1 MKRKKITVDGCTAC
15 ALVAYAT
22 NELITIYPITPSSP
36 MAETC
41 DAMAAAGKGNL
52 WGTVPN
58 VCQMQSE
65 AGAAAAVHGSLT
77 TGALTTTFTASQG
90 LLLMIPNMY
99 KIAGELTSTVFHVTA
114 RALAAQGLNIFGD
127 HSDVMAARAT
137 GFALFCSKSVQEAM
151 DFALISQSATLE
163 SRVPFLHFFD
173 GFRTSHELQKI
184 EELTM
189 DDMRA
194 MIPEDGVLAHRL
206 RGLSPDRPFIR
217 GTSQNPDV
225 YFQGR
230 ETVNRFYEAIP
241 QVLQKAMDKFAGLVG
256 RQYRLFDY
264 YGDPSAERVIVIM
277 GSAGDTVAKTMD
289 ILNARGEKLGLV
301 QVRLFRPFSSS
312 AFLEAVPRNVKAVA
326 VLDRT
331 KEPGAIGE
339 PLYLDVRAAFDEGLV
354 QGFSGFPEPLKIVGG
369 RYGLGSKEFTPAM
382 VKAVFDNL
390 SQAKPKNHFTIGI
403 HDDVTGTSLSF
414 DDSFQVEGKNVFR
427 GLFFGL
433 GSDGTVGA
441 NKNTLKILG
450 AETDNFAQGYFVY
463 DSKKSGSLTTSHV
476 RFGPNELNDPYLIS
490 SANFIACHNPSFVE
504 KYDVLS
510 SAEEGAVFL
519 LATPHSKEAIWDT
532 LPVEVQEQLI
542 AKKMKFF
549 IIDAI
554 SLAEEIGLGSRIN
567 MIMQTAFFVISEVLP
582 KEVAVRAI
590 KAQIEKTYGKKGE
603 KLVRMN
609 NAAVDRALQGI
620 VEVPV
625 PKKVTST
632 KKRQPPVPGDA
643 PEFVRQ
649 VTAKI
654 ISGQGDLLPV
664 SAIPEDGTWP
674 TGTTQYEKRNIAV
687 HIPVWEPDI
696 CIQCG
701 QCSFVCPHATI
712 RMKAYDPVHLKDAPQ
727 SFKSADAKGKEL
739 QGLKF
744 TIQVAP
750 EDCTGCGSCVFAC
763 PAMGKDAQGKKK
775 EGFKAIN
782 MRLQEPI
789 RAGEA
794 ENYRFFLGLP
804 ETDPSRYNIGTVK
817 GSQFVRPLFEYSG
830 ACAGCG
836 ETPYLKLLTQLFGE
850 RLLIGNATGCSS
862 IYGGNLPTTPFT
874 KRCDGRGPAW
884 SNSLF
889 EDAAEFALG
898 MRLSVDAFHGQ
909 ALGLVDRLKKDPA
922 VSELGELF
930 NAIREADL
938 STPQAHEAQRGRIEE
953 LKKRLRR
960 SAWPV
965 KEQLLSLADYLTPKS
980 VWAVGGDG
988 WAYDIGYGGVDQ
1000 ALASGKNI
1008 NVLVLDT
1015 EVYSNTGGQMSKST
1029 PLGAVAKFAA
1039 SGKMTPKKYIGM
1051 IMATYGNIY
1060 VAQIAFGANPS
1071 QTVRAFFEAEAYKGP
1086 SLVVAYSTCVGHGI
1100 DMSKGIESQKKAVA
1114 CGHWPL
1120 FRYNPD
1126 LRAQGKNPLVIDS
1139 KEPSLP
1145 VAEYIYGENRYRML
1159 RTANPD
1165 LAARLLRRTEEDVKR
1180 RWGFLKH
1187 VAARSFRP
1195 PEETPST

>member
-1 MKRKKITVDGCTAC
+1 
-15 ALVAYAT
+15 
-22 NELITIYPITPSSP
+22 
-36 MAETC
+36 
-41 DAMAAAGKGNL
+41 
-52 WGTVPN
+52 
-58 VCQMQSE
+58 
-65 AGAAAAVHGSLT
+65 
-77 TGALTTTFTASQG
+77 
-90 LLLMIPNMY
+90 
-99 KIAGELTSTVFHVTA
+99 
-114 RALAAQGLNIFGD
+114 
-127 HSDVMAARAT
+127 
-137 GFALFCSKSVQEAM
+137 
-151 DFALISQSATLE
+151 
-163 SRVPFLHFFD
+163 
-173 GFRTSHELQKI
+173 
-184 EELTM
+184 
-189 DDMRA
+189 
-194 MIPEDGVLAHRL
+194 
-206 RGLSPDRPFIR
+206 
-217 GTSQNPDV
+217 
-225 YFQGR
+225 
-230 ETVNRFYEAIP
+230 
-241 QVLQKAMDKFAGLVG
+241 MDKFAGLVG

-277 GSAGDTVAKTMD
+277 GSAGDTVAKTVDM
-289 ILNARGEKLGLV
+289 LNAQGEKLGLV
-301 QVRLFRPFSSS
+301 QVRLFRPFSAS
-312 AFLEAVPRNVKAVA
+312 AFLEAVPRSVKAIA

-339 PLYLDVRAAFDEGLV
+339 PLYLDVRASFDEALA
-354 QGFSGFPEPLKIVGG
+354 QGNSKFSERLKIFGG

-382 VKAVFDNL
+382 AKAVFDNL
-390 SQAKPKNHFTIGI
+390 SKAVPKNHFTIGI

-414 DDSFQVEGKNVFR
+414 DDSFQGEGKNVFR

-441 NKNTLKILG
+441 NKNTIKILG
-450 AETDNFAQGYFVY
+450 AETDNFVQGYFVY

-476 RFGPNELNDPYLIS
+476 RFGPQELNDPYLIS

-504 KYDVLS
+504 KYDLLS

-519 LATPHSKEAIWDT
+519 LTTPHSKEIVWDT
-532 LPVEVQEQLI
+532 LPAEVQEQLI
-542 AKKMKFF
+542 TKKMKFY

-567 MIMQTAFFVISEVLP
+567 MIMQAAFFVISGVLP
-582 KEVAVRAI
+582 KDEAVRAI
-590 KAQIEKTYGKKGE
+590 KGQIEKTYGKKGE
-603 KLVRMN
+603 KLVKMN

-620 VEVPV
+620 VEVTV

-632 KKRQPPVPGDA
+632 KKMQPAVPGDA
-643 PEFVRQ
+643 PEFVKQ

-654 ISGQGDLLPV
+654 ISGQGDSLPV

-712 RMKAYDPVHLKDAPQ
+712 RMKAYDPAHLKGAPEG
-727 SFKSADAKGKEL
+727 FKTADAKGKEL

-744 TIQVAP
+744 TLQVAP
-750 EDCTGCGSCVFAC
+750 EDCTGCASCVFAC
-763 PAMGKDAQGKKK
+763 PATGKDAQGKKR

-782 MRLQEPI
+782 MQLQEPL
-789 RAGEA
+789 RAREA

-804 ETDPSRYNIGTVK
+804 ETDPSRYNIATVK
-817 GSQFVRPLFEYSG
+817 GSQFVQPLFEYSG

-874 KRCDGRGPAW
+874 KRRDGRGPAW

-898 MRLSVDAFHGQ
+898 MRLSVDAFHRQ
-909 ALGLVDRLKKDPA
+909 ALGLIDRLKKDPA
-922 VSELGELF
+922 AGELEELLG
-930 NAIREADL
+930 AIREADL
-938 STPQAHEAQRGRIEE
+938 STSQAVEAQRGRVEE
-953 LKKRLRR
+953 LKERLRR
-960 SAWPV
+960 SAWPL

-1000 ALASGKNI
+1000 ALASGQNI

-1071 QTVRAFFEAEAYKGP
+1071 QTVKAFLEAEAYQGP
-1086 SLVVAYSTCVGHGI
+1086 SLLVAYSTCTGHGI
-1100 DMSKGIESQKKAVA
+1100 DMSKGIECQKKAVA

-1126 LRAQGKNPLVIDS
+1126 LRAQAKNPLVIDS

-1165 LAARLLRRTEEDVKR
+1165 LATRLLRRTEEDVKR

-1187 VAARSFRP
+1187 VAARSFKP
-1195 PEETPST
+1195 PEETVS